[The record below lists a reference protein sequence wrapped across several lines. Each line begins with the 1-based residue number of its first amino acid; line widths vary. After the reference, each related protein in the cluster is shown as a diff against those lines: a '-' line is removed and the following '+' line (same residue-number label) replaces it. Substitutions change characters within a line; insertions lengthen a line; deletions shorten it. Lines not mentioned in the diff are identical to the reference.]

1 MKYIHALNKNTY
13 VAVRAVSGGVE
24 FKVEE
29 TGESKTLTNHQVARL
44 LSKVGA

>member
-13 VAVRAVSGGVE
+13 VAVRAVAGGVE
-24 FKVEE
+24 FKVQE
-29 TGESKTLTNHQVARL
+29 TGEVKTLTDHQIARL